1 MISESHVIKIGWFAS
16 LTAIIMFSSY
26 LDQIRL
32 NIEGHHGSVI
42 LPVATIVNCTA
53 WVIYA
58 LSRKNRDWPIF
69 VCNAVGLIA
78 GSLTAITALV
88 Y

>member
-1 MISESHVIKIGWFAS
+1 MINEDYVIKIGWFAS

-32 NIEGHHGSVI
+32 NIEGHNGSVI

-53 WVIYA
+53 WVSYA
-58 LSRKNRDWPIF
+58 LSRKNKDWPIF
-69 VCNAVGLIA
+69 ACNVVGIIA
-78 GSLTAITALV
+78 GVITTITALV